1 MKNEFSNSSFCS
13 STFTWIHLYLAS
25 CWFSQSGES
34 KLCEIVIGFKKWTR
48 CSRRSK
54 QTFLY
59 LLVAEEH
66 LAENLGL
73 EWIQE
78 VYKLGYHLTG
88 AATSTSYSRTIRRA
102 ICSAF
107 VSLAVHVWDWT
118 RCPVEMFRKITL
130 SIEGF
135 SVQHSAERRG
145 LTGVASL
152 AQEVLKL
159 WILIPEYIQQWPL

>member
-1 MKNEFSNSSFCS
+1 MCHKVQETLPCQAGDKVKC
-13 STFTWIHLYLAS
+13 LYS
-25 CWFSQSGES
+25 I
-34 KLCEIVIGFKKWTR
+34 EIGGLVGPPTLFKKWTR

-88 AATSTSYSRTIRRA
+88 AATSTSYSRTIRRP

-130 SIEGF
+130 IIEGF
-135 SVQHSAERRG
+135 SLH
-145 LTGVASL
+145 
-152 AQEVLKL
+152 
-159 WILIPEYIQQWPL
+159 LIWPLESIQQSIED